1 MRKKWMTNAD
11 LMRATNSIIG
21 NAERLLNDPA
31 LTETQR
37 IYVEEIISDAARV
50 LELLKERGKSAP

>member
-1 MRKKWMTNAD
+1 MANTD
-11 LMRATNSIIG
+11 LMQATNSIIG

-37 IYVEEIISDAARV
+37 IYVEEISSAAARV
-50 LELLKERGKSAP
+50 LEILKERGKSAP

>member
-1 MRKKWMTNAD
+1 MRKKWMANTDLMQATNA
-11 LMRATNSIIG
+11 IIG

-37 IYVEEIISDAARV
+37 IYVEEISSAAARL
-50 LELLKERGKSAP
+50 LEMLKDPGKSAT

>member
-1 MRKKWMTNAD
+1 MRMKWMANAD
-11 LMRATNSIIG
+11 LMQATNSIIG

-37 IYVEEIISDAARV
+37 IYVEEISSAAARL
-50 LELLKERGKSAP
+50 LEILKERGKPAT